1 MIPATSRKLT
11 IQIKS
16 RTKKFLLAFPLNLQ
30 LVTSQRSDLNYA
42 PKPNLGLECL
52 SVVDLLSKCV

>member
-11 IQIKS
+11 IQIKF
-16 RTKKFLLAFPLNLQ
+16 RTKKLFLPFLLYLQ
-30 LVTSQRSDLNYA
+30 LMTLQRSDLNYA
-42 PKPNLGLECL
+42 TKPNLGLECL